1 MEIGIISFTEKGKD
15 LARRAAGALE
25 GTGHSC
31 DITFWEKGMSLSA
44 WAGRQWQSKEGL
56 LFIGAAGIAVRTIA
70 PFLKDKFTDPAVV
83 VMDEKGRFAIP
94 LVSGHVGGANALA
107 RTLGQVLGTVPVITT
122 ATDVNGIFA
131 VDMFAK
137 ENHLYLSDRFLAKQI
152 SADLLAGRSV
162 GWRRD
167 WGNFPM
173 PEGFVPVGRRTDAG
187 EEYTYREAWELP
199 EGLGTAVWITISSLE
214 CPGWLKLI
222 PKAVIVGLGCRKDIP
237 FQNLNQAVDQMLAD
251 YHVSDQAVLGI
262 ATIDRKAREPAVLE
276 LIKKRSWNLF
286 AYTAE
291 ELEAVPGVF
300 PESEF
305 VRKTVGTGNVCQ
317 RAALLSG
324 GRLIAEKTRFPGI
337 TMALALCEQVPDGR
351 KRGDKKEDKKGTD
364 P

>member
-1 MEIGIISFTEKGKD
+1 MKVTRLRTNRMENPLGFWMEEIRLSCIVEEAVGKQ
-15 LARRAAGALE
+15 AA
-25 GTGHSC
+25 
-31 DITFWEKGMSLSA
+31 
-44 WAGRQWQSKEGL
+44 
-56 LFIGAAGIAVRTIA
+56 AVRYQVSETDAFGA
-70 PFLKDKFTDPAVV
+70 PVYD
-83 VMDEKGRFAIP
+83 
-94 LVSGHVGGANALA
+94 SG
-107 RTLGQVLGTVPVITT
+107 
-122 ATDVNGIFA
+122 
-131 VDMFAK
+131 
-137 ENHLYLSDRFLAKQI
+137 E
-152 SADLLAGRSV
+152 LAGQENLVCFVLPLEVKPRTRYH
-162 GWRRD
+162 WRA
-167 WGNFPM
+167 W
-173 PEGFVPVGRRTDAG
+173 VRTDAG

-276 LIKKRSWNLF
+276 LIKKRNWNLF

-300 PESEF
+300 SESEF

-324 GRLIAEKTRFPGI
+324 GLLLAEKTRFPGI
-337 TMALALCEQVPDGR
+337 TMALALCEHVPDGR
-351 KRGDKKEDKKGTD
+351 KSGDKKETD